1 MALDTEVK
9 GDPAAITAVCDWA
22 KEQSAGAEQ
31 AGSQVLGARG
41 DSESGWRHAAGEG
54 FRSVLTVAGKM
65 IDAEVHALQAMAR
78 ALQTHADDLTTV
90 KRRMQ
95 DARDVALKGGLTID
109 GFKIQEPG
117 PAPAEPA
124 ALPTDKPATP
134 EQKDAHASGVAAQDA
149 FQQKAT
155 AYAQASQI
163 VKDARKH
170 ESDSQHILVTFIK
183 DNSDAVKLSLTL
195 TDITGGVLGATA
207 VRTSK
212 YKELAESEM
221 LKSERAAKLTTS
233 QNLSMANRTKAAAI
247 EITTDLRAKD
257 YADAATA
264 TRTAR
269 VIERFPPKVKVAI
282 RALDVKLVPG
292 RVKAP
297 TPWLGGATKFG
308 KIIPGAGL
316 VLTGIG
322 VGYDINQGK
331 DPTQAVSSAGASLVS
346 GAAVGACIGGPV
358 GAVVGGVVGVGVG
371 FAVDQNWDAIISTGE
386 KLQEINPKMTR

>member
-1 MALDTEVK
+1 ML
-9 GDPAAITAVCDWA
+9 TA
-22 KEQSAGAEQ
+22 
-31 AGSQVLGARG
+31 
-41 DSESGWRHAAGEG
+41 
-54 FRSVLTVAGKM
+54 AGKM

-95 DARDVALKGGLTID
+95 DARDVAVKGGLAID

-124 ALPTDKPATP
+124 ALPTDQPATP

-207 VRTSK
+207 VRTRK
-212 YKELAESEM
+212 YKELAESEI

-269 VIERFPPKVKVAI
+269 VIERFPPKVQVAI

-292 RVKAP
+292 GVKAP

-371 FAVDQNWDAIISTGE
+371 FAVDQNWDAITSTGE